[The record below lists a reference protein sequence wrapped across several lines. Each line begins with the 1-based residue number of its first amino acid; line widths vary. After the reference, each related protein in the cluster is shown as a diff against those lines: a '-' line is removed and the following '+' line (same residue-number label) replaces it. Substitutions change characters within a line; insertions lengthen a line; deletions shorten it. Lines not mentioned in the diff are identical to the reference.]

1 MELFSTN
8 KLFKEEK
15 YEEIL
20 ALWRNDESR
29 NRMTD
34 WDKWYVLL
42 SLNKQ
47 KRYQETLDA
56 YKLLRAKRDESTET
70 ELWQRIEDTVCR
82 ALYYAH
88 VKTFDFRQGDSSKLF
103 KQVDYILAH
112 SSDSPYSVKGKAAL
126 FVVDAAEEGKL
137 AVENASELII
147 RYLDAVNPST
157 LGREEFEYIDQQG
170 NRRAKAPDREIWYA
184 ARAKALLKLQRYGEC
199 MACWNGCIVL
209 NKSDLPPV
217 LTESNLQDA
226 ADDKPIL
233 TVSASVPD
241 SLQPLKSYLASQ
253 AAVSDQLTLTQ
264 PRHIAAARRAVAALH
279 QAEDTLRSYSVDLAG
294 VDLQQ
299 AQMALAEITG
309 DEVEEKLLDEVFGR
323 FCVGK

>member
-1 MELFSTN
+1 MIRAFVGAGGKTTLIHEQAAQYRAEGKRVFVTTSTHMFIEPDTV
-8 KLFKEEK
+8 LSDDPDV
-15 YEEIL
+15 IL
-20 ALWRNDESR
+20 AQLYRTGYVMAGIPEGEKIRSLSSETYERVCSYADVVLLVLDMSRPLSAEDES
-29 NRMTD
+29 
-34 WDKWYVLL
+34 
-42 SLNKQ
+42 
-47 KRYQETLDA
+47 
-56 YKLLRAKRDESTET
+56 LLR
-70 ELWQRIEDTVCR
+70 
-82 ALYYAH
+82 
-88 VKTFDFRQGDSSKLF
+88 
-103 KQVDYILAH
+103 
-112 SSDSPYSVKGKAAL
+112 
-126 FVVDAAEEGKL
+126 
-137 AVENASELII
+137 
-147 RYLDAVNPST
+147 T
-157 LGREEFEYIDQQG
+157 LHGR
-170 NRRAKAPDREIWYA
+170 
-184 ARAKALLKLQRYGEC
+184 
-199 MACWNGCIVL
+199 NGCIVL

-217 LTESNLQDA
+217 LTESDLQDA
-226 ADDKPIL
+226 ADGKPIL